1 MSKSIANRVVT
12 LWHYSFKRVVE
23 NPLIILHCELGAGL
37 LVVDVVVAGLLAD
50 FPFAV
55 GGVSGEG
62 VVRYE
67 ASEDS

>member
-1 MSKSIANRVVT
+1 M
-12 LWHYSFKRVVE
+12 
-23 NPLIILHCELGAGL
+23 GAGL